1 QLDSASQVTGWRH
14 LRLVR
19 TGKRW
24 DAYAS
29 HDRLTWDWL
38 GAQRFPEAADFGL
51 VLEGS
56 TVLDADLV
64 RVYRATTIRVEAVQA
79 GWTVQLV
86 AEDGET
92 VRAEA
97 TVPAGETVA
106 VLDVGR
112 WRWPMTGYIRVRD
125 GTGSVV
131 AS

>member
-1 QLDSASQVTGWRH
+1 GWRH

-29 HDRLTWDWL
+29 HDRVIWDWL

-56 TVLDADLV
+56 TVLDVDAV
-64 RVYRATTIRVEAVQA
+64 RVYRSTTIQVQAVQA

-86 AEDGET
+86 AEDGQT
-92 VRAEA
+92 VRIQA
-97 TVPAGETVA
+97 TVPDGEAVA
-106 VLDVGR
+106 VLDVSR
-112 WRWPMTGYIRVRD
+112 WRFPLVGYIRVRD
-125 GTGSVV
+125 ET
-131 AS
+131 